1 MKKIAP
7 LRRSNHAK
15 ALLKF
20 LLVMKLAI
28 LFTLFTAYQVRAG
41 VFGQTTIN
49 VQAQR
54 TEIKKILTFIERKGD
69 IRFLYNYELP
79 SLKKKVDFVADN
91 LSLHAALDK
100 LFTNTGLSYKV
111 LDNNLV
117 VILSAGENPAESPTI
132 KIAGKVTGENNEPL
146 SGVSVVV
153 KGTNKGTSTDNQ
165 GIFSLVAD
173 REAVLVI
180 SYIGYE
186 TREIRVNGEQL
197 VNIKLAV
204 SNKIL
209 DQVVVIGYGTQ
220 KKSVVTGAISSVKAA
235 DLENQ
240 AIPRIEEALQGRT
253 SGLTI
258 AASSGQPGSS
268 STVRVRGTTSIN
280 TSDPLYVVDGVP
292 IDVGGLDYLNPE
304 DIQSIEV
311 LKDAA
316 SAAIYGT
323 KAAAGVILVTT
334 KRGRIGNVQFNYN
347 GYYGTQAPARKLD
360 LLNATQYATLR
371 NESALAAGNS
381 LPFPDPQ
388 FYGTGTNWQDLIFNN
403 DARIQNHQ
411 INVSGGNEKSTYY
424 GSFGYFAQNGIVA
437 TPISDYKRFTASFN
451 SSHKIKSWLNFGN
464 NVSYSYIKSQ
474 SLGNTNS
481 EYGGPLSSAINLDP
495 VTKAVIT
502 DPTVI
507 VQSPYSTYADYTI
520 KDPNGNPYGISNYV
534 GQEMTNPLAYI
545 QTQLGN
551 YNWSHNFVGNV
562 FLEIEP
568 LKGLKLRSNIGGK
581 LSFWGSESFT
591 PTYFLSPTYNNL
603 SLNSF
608 HRDLEHNLYWN
619 WDNTISYSR
628 SIGLHNFTVLAGTG
642 AREASGAGANVTY
655 QGLPVNT
662 FAQASL
668 NFSVPTAQQV
678 AGGYENQPYKLSSYY
693 GRITYDYD
701 GKYLLTGII
710 RRDGSTRFGSNNKFG
725 TFPSVSIGWVP
736 SREDFWPKNEVIS
749 TLKIRGSYGVNG
761 SDNFGDFQYE
771 STVSGGR
778 NYGYGNPVVGVIGNS
793 PNAPANESL
802 KWERTS
808 QTDIGL
814 DAVVFRD
821 FDLTFDAY
829 KKNTTGML
837 LQINLPG
844 YVGAT
849 GQPWGNIAS
858 LEDKGLELELGYTK
872 KIREV
877 NIKLNGNV
885 SYVKN
890 TITNIGVN
898 NFLNGASIKAVAD
911 VLSRTAVG
919 QPIGA
924 FYGFKTLGIFQTQ
937 ADVNNYVS
945 KSGNLIQPN
954 AKPGDF
960 RFADLD
966 GDGSISLSDRTFIGD
981 PTPHWAFGF
990 TANAS
995 WKNFDIVLFGQGV
1008 AGNKIFQ
1015 GLRRLDI
1022 GNANY
1027 QTSALSRWTGP
1038 GTSNSYPRLV
1048 DGDPNGN
1055 FSNASSFYLQSGN
1068 YFRIKSLQIGYT
1080 VPNAFMQKIGLQKAR
1095 IYISSNNLV
1104 TFTKYTGY
1112 DPEIGGSSYGIDRGI
1127 YPQARSFL
1135 AGISITL

>member
-7 LRRSNHAK
+7 SKRSNRAK

-20 LLVMKLAI
+20 LLVMKLLI
-28 LFTLFTAYQVRAG
+28 LLTLITACQVQAG
-41 VFGQTTIN
+41 VLGQNISIR
-49 VQAQR
+49 AQQ
-54 TEIKKILTFIERKGD
+54 TEIKKILNSIERNGD
-69 IRFLYNYELP
+69 VRFLYNYELP
-79 SLKKKVDFVADN
+79 SLKKKVDFVAAN
-91 LSLHAALDK
+91 MPLRAALDK
-100 LFTNTGLSYKV
+100 LFTSTGLAYKV

-117 VILSAGENPAESPTI
+117 VILTVGENSAESPI
-132 KIAGKVTGENNEPL
+132 PKIAGKITGENNEPL
-146 SGVSVVV
+146 GGVSVLI
-153 KGTNKGTSTDNQ
+153 KGTNKGTSTDNS
-165 GIFSLVAD
+165 GVFTISVD
-173 REAVLVI
+173 KGAVLIV

-186 TREIRVNGEQL
+186 TKEIQVKGEEL
-197 VNIKLAV
+197 VNVKLTI

-240 AIPRIEEALQGRT
+240 TIPRIEEALQGRT

-258 AASSGQPGSS
+258 AAASGQPGSA

-292 IDVGGLDYLNPE
+292 IDIGGLDYLNPE

-334 KRGRIGNVQFNYN
+334 KKGRIGNIQFNYN
-347 GYYGTQAPARKLD
+347 SYVGTQAPAHKLD

-371 NESALAAGNS
+371 NESALAAGNAM
-381 LPFPDPQ
+381 PFPNPQ
-388 FYGTGTNWQDLIFNN
+388 SYGTGTDWQSLIFNN
-403 DARIQNHQ
+403 DARIQNQ
-411 INVSGGNEKSTYY
+411 QVNVSGGNDKSTYY
-424 GSFGYFAQNGIVA
+424 GSFGYFTQDGIVA
-437 TPISDYKRFTASFN
+437 TPISNYKRFTASFN
-451 SSHKIKSWLNFGN
+451 STHKIKNWLNFGN
-464 NVSYSYIKSQ
+464 NAAYSYIKSQ
-474 SLGNTNS
+474 ALGNTNS

-495 VTKAVIT
+495 ITKSVIT
-502 DPTVI
+502 DPAVI
-507 VQSPYSTYADYTI
+507 AQSPYSTYANTI
-520 KDPNGNPYGISNYV
+520 VKDPNGNPYGISNIV
-534 GQEMTNPLAYI
+534 GQEMTNPLAFI

-551 YNWSHNFVGNV
+551 YGWSNNFVGNV
-562 FLEIEP
+562 YLEVEP
-568 LKGLKLRSNIGGK
+568 IKGLKIRSNIGAK

-591 PTYFLSPTYNNL
+591 PLYFLSPTYTNL

-608 HRDLEHNLYWN
+608 HRDLEHGLNWN

-642 AREASGAGANVTY
+642 ARESSASDANVTY
-655 QGLPVNT
+655 QGLPVTT
-662 FAQASL
+662 FGQASL
-668 NFSVPTAQQV
+668 NYSVPTAQHV
-678 AGGYENQPYKLSSYY
+678 AGGSENQPYRLSSYY
-693 GRITYDYD
+693 GRITYDYNS
-701 GKYLLTGII
+701 KYLFTGIL
-710 RRDGSTRFGSNNKFG
+710 RRDGSTRFGSNNQYG
-725 TFPSVSIGWVP
+725 IFPSVSIGWVP
-736 SREDFWPKNEVIS
+736 SKEAFWPQNDIVN

-771 STVSGGR
+771 STISGGR
-778 NYGYGNPVVGVIGNS
+778 NYGYGNSTVGVIGNS
-793 PNAPANESL
+793 PNAPANPDL

-808 QTDIGL
+808 QTNIGI
-814 DAVVFRD
+814 DAVLFGNVNM
-821 FDLTFDAY
+821 TIDAY
-829 KKNTTGML
+829 KKNTSGML
-837 LQINLPG
+837 LQVTLPG

-849 GQPWGNIAS
+849 GSPYGNIAS
-858 LEDKGLELELGYTK
+858 LEDKGLELELAYTK
-872 KIREV
+872 KIGEV
-877 NIKLNGNV
+877 NVNLSGNV

-898 NFLNGASIKAVAD
+898 SFLNGASIKAIAD

-919 QPIGA
+919 QPIGS

-960 RFADLD
+960 KFADLD
-966 GDGSISLSDRTFIGD
+966 GNGLISLADRTYIGD
-981 PTPHWAFGF
+981 PTPHWSFGF
-990 TANAS
+990 TVNAN
-995 WKNFDIVLFGQGV
+995 WQNFDVVVFAQGV

-1027 QTSALSRWTGP
+1027 QTNALNRWTGP
-1038 GTSNSYPRLV
+1038 GTSNDYPRLI
-1048 DGDPNGN
+1048 DSDPNGN
-1055 FSNASSFYLQSGN
+1055 FSNASSFYLQSGD
-1068 YFRIKSLQIGYT
+1068 YLRIKSLQIGYT
-1080 VPNAFMQKIGLQKAR
+1080 IPKALIQKIGLQKIR
-1095 IYISSNNLV
+1095 VYISSNNLV

-1112 DPEIGGSSYGIDRGI
+1112 DPEIGGGSYGIDRGI

-1135 AGISITL
+1135 AGVNITL